1 MCNFASKN
9 IKTTIMKIKEFEI
22 KNLYG
27 KYSFKSQLDEKVNII
42 IGNNG
47 TFKTTL
53 LRIINGISSFELP
66 KDFFYIDSAEIKENN
81 SLSVKYYEYHTSVS
95 ELGEKAKE
103 NNLLKQ
109 MYEKV
114 LSDTQT
120 IKQKNNIT
128 VNYNILTAFQD
139 GKEIEDDDYS
149 KQVKVNI
156 ISTFDVK
163 GDGNDKEK
171 SFLDSVLEKLQSDY
185 GYYLSDLM
193 NELTEHISSSSS
205 ITKVELDKINERK
218 NIFINLVN
226 ESFAETGKRLNPDSA
241 KLKFDKDGEIIET
254 KKLSSGEKQLLI
266 ILLTVLLERG
276 EEFILMLDEP
286 EISMHISWQ
295 YKLIDMILQLNP
307 NVQIILTT
315 HSPMIFADG
324 WGDKAIYMDK
334 ITKTGK

>member
-1 MCNFASKN
+1 
-9 IKTTIMKIKEFEI
+9 MKIKEFEI

-27 KYSFKSQLDEKVNII
+27 KYSFKSQLDERVNII
-42 IGNNG
+42 VGNNG

-53 LRIINGISSFELP
+53 LRILNSISSFVLP
-66 KDFFYIDSAEIKENN
+66 KDFFIIDSVEIKENN
-81 SLSVKYYEYHTSVS
+81 NLSVKYDEYHTTVS

-114 LSDTQT
+114 LTDTHT
-120 IKQKNNIT
+120 ISQKNNLT
-128 VNYNILTAFQD
+128 VNYHILTAYQD
-139 GKEIEDDDYS
+139 GKEIEDEEYS
-149 KQVKVNI
+149 KQAKVNI

-171 SFLDSVLEKLQSDY
+171 SFLDGILEKLQSEY

-193 NELTEHISSSSS
+193 KELTDHISTSSS

-218 NIFINLVN
+218 NVFIRLVN
-226 ESFAETGKRLNPDSA
+226 DAFAETGKKLNPDSA
-241 KLKFDKDGEIIET
+241 KLKFEKDGKIIEA
-254 KKLSSGEKQLLI
+254 KDLSSGEKQLLV

-276 EEFILMLDEP
+276 QEYILMLDEP

-295 YKLIDMILQLNP
+295 YELLNWILELNP
-307 NVQIILTT
+307 NVQTILTT
-315 HSPMIFADG
+315 HSPMIFSDG

-334 ITKTGK
+334 ITTIKD